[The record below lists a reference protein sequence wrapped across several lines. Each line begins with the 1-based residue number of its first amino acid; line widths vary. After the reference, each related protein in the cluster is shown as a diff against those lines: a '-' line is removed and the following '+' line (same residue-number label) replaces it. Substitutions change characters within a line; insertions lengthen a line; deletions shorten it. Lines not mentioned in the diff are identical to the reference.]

1 MLQVDGTPPHPTQH
15 LFWCPSLIGA
25 LLLLAIAGATG
36 AYQITVAATFTS
48 WTPDGVRG
56 SAFGVARTGLRVA
69 QGVGVAAGGGLA
81 QAIGSAVDT
90 LQTGEAVAIQ
100 GVEGAVAPMKVVESV
115 MAAQRSL
122 QTVLAIRDKAVSAY
136 QEIARMAI

>member
-1 MLQVDGTPPHPTQH
+1 MIDSVSG
-15 LFWCPSLIGA
+15 IGA
-25 LLLLAIAGATG
+25 ATLTAGVRSPT
-36 AYQITVAATFTS
+36 TAATPTEGPSF
-48 WTPDGVRG
+48 DQALAQVVG
-56 SAFGVARTGLRVA
+56 SA
-69 QGVGVAAGGGLA
+69 
-81 QAIGSAVDT
+81 INT

-100 GVEGAVAPMKVVESV
+100 GVEGAAGPMKVVESV

>member
-1 MLQVDGTPPHPTQH
+1 MIESVSG
-15 LFWCPSLIGA
+15 IGSA
-25 LLLLAIAGATG
+25 SVSA
-36 AYQITVAATFTS
+36 
-48 WTPDGVRG
+48 GVRSPP
-56 SAFGVARTGLRVA
+56 SAAAST
-69 QGVGVAAGGGLA
+69 QGPSFDQALA
-81 QAIGSAVDT
+81 QVVGSAVDT

-100 GVEGAVAPMKVVESV
+100 GVEGAAAPMKVVDSV

>member
-1 MLQVDGTPPHPTQH
+1 MIESVSG
-15 LFWCPSLIGA
+15 IGS
-25 LLLLAIAGATG
+25 
-36 AYQITVAATFTS
+36 TS
-48 WTPDGVRG
+48 ASAGVRSPT
-56 SAFGVARTGLRVA
+56 SAAAPA
-69 QGVGVAAGGGLA
+69 QGPSFDQALA
-81 QAIGSAVDT
+81 QVIGSAVGT

-100 GVEGAVAPMKVVESV
+100 GVQGAVSPMKVVDSV